1 MAAALGPSV
10 GAAVGLVVPTEAS
23 LVAEPAESAMGGA
36 AAVVLAAVPA
46 AVCVAMAGPC
56 VGVVDGTASPLLC
69 LDALVAPIATDV
81 VVAAPVPS
89 VADAVPHSMPR
100 RAITAR
106 DLSIGSAR
114 DLATTNPPT
123 YCRRLSTASAN
134 PPTYCRRLSTASA
147 KTANSL
153 RVCLWAWWVAL
164 EGRTYP
170 RLCFRPSHSG
180 GGTELAWCRLVVAS
194 LQLRRRREQSQQ
206 QLLAH
211 PSAIQQPQ
219 HPLQPQALAQKHL
232 AVVARHSLRHYGA
245 MSVAT
250 RGLSG
255 ASDGEM
261 QRRSQWH

>member
-1 MAAALGPSV
+1 MVAALGPSV

-36 AAVVLAAVPA
+36 AAVVIAAVPA
-46 AVCVAMAGPC
+46 AVFVAMAGPC

-81 VVAAPVPS
+81 VVVAHVPS
-89 VADAVPHSMPR
+89 VDDAVPHSMPR
-100 RAITAR
+100 RAMTAR
-106 DLSIGSAR
+106 DLSIGYAR
-114 DLATTNPPT
+114 DLATT
-123 YCRRLSTASAN
+123 N

-232 AVVARHSLRHYGA
+232 AVVARHSPRHYGA